1 MSLVEDRQENAP
13 LAYSD
18 LYLDQSS
25 SRELHGE
32 IAVDSH
38 QDFLYVLAVAQDREI
53 DFLPILWQPALDTTG
68 AGFTAEI
75 RQSLINLLMS
85 FVFKRLKEPDGGGS
99 LAPLIS
105 EISFLGH
112 PKVRSH
118 PHIARLEA
126 ICWDIS
132 ETDAEDVWPVLVFE
146 KSQHGDLQHFLISD
160 KGRDLGIDERLELCY
175 HIATALFTM
184 HSCR

>member
-1 MSLVEDRQENAP
+1 MAAR
-13 LAYSD
+13 
-18 LYLDQSS
+18 
-25 SRELHGE
+25 
-32 IAVDSH
+32 
-38 QDFLYVLAVAQDREI
+38 
-53 DFLPILWQPALDTTG
+53 

-75 RQSLINLLMS
+75 RQSLINLQMS
-85 FVFKRLKEPDGGGS
+85 FAFKRLKEPDGGGS

-105 EISFLGH
+105 EISVLGH

-132 ETDAEDVWPVLVFE
+132 ETDAEEVWPVLVFE
-146 KSQHGDLQHFLISD
+146 KSQHGDLQRFLISD
-160 KGRDLGIDERLELCY
+160 EGRDLGMDERLALCY

>member
-1 MSLVEDRQENAP
+1 MSLFEDRQENAP
-13 LAYSD
+13 LACSG

-25 SRELHGE
+25 SREPHGE

-53 DFLPILWQPALDTTG
+53 DFLSIMWQRPLATID
-68 AGFTAEI
+68 AGSTAEI
-75 RQSLINLLMS
+75 RQSLISLLMS
-85 FVFKRLKEPDGGGS
+85 FTFKRLKEPDGGGS

-112 PKVRSH
+112 PKVRNHS
-118 PHIARLEA
+118 HIARLEA

-132 ETDAEDVWPVLVFE
+132 ETDAEDVWPTLVFE
-146 KSQHGDLQHFLISD
+146 KPQHGNLQHFLISD
-160 KGRDLGIDERLELCY
+160 KGRDLGIDERLALCY